1 MFPLE
6 TGIAAIGWKHIVMI
20 LSGIVLLYLAIER
33 EMEPYEL
40 LPISLG
46 IILTNL
52 PLAGIM
58 PSTFEIFEG
67 LPFEDLGLMGPV
79 WKFGV
84 ASWAILPPLLFLGL
98 GAMTDFNALLSRP
111 KTFILGAAAQV
122 GIFISFLGALALGFP
137 IPEAASIGIIGS
149 ADGPTTIYTA
159 SQLAPQLIGITAVA
173 AYSYMAMVAIIQP
186 PIIKALTTE
195 EERKIRMESTRKVS
209 DTEKLL
215 FPLVSMIFIILIV
228 PRAGPLIG
236 MFMVGN
242 LFRESG
248 VVDRLSDTAGG
259 DLMNIATIFLMFSV
273 GASMSAGVILRVE
286 TIGILLLGLVAFAAG
301 TAFGTL
307 FGKLMNYFTEEKI
320 NPMIGAAGVSAVP
333 MAARNVQNL
342 GREADQHNNL
352 LMHAMGPNLAGVVG
366 SATVAGILLGMI

>member
-6 TGIAAIGWKHIVMI
+6 TGIAAMSWKHIVMI
-20 LSGIVLLYLAIER
+20 LIGLVLLYLAIDR

-52 PLAGIM
+52 PLARIM

-67 LPFEDLGLMGPV
+67 LPLGELGLVGPI

-84 ASWAILPPLLFLGL
+84 ASWAILPPILFLGL

-122 GIFISFLGALALGFP
+122 GIFISFLGALVLDFP
-137 IPEAASIGIIGS
+137 IAEAASIGIIGS

-186 PIIKALTTE
+186 PIIKVLTTE
-195 EERKIRMESTRKVS
+195 EERKIKMESARKVS
-209 DTEKLL
+209 RTEKLI
-215 FPLVSMIFIILIV
+215 FPIVSMLFIILIV

-236 MFMVGN
+236 MFMMGN

-273 GASMSAGVILRVE
+273 GASMSADVILRIQ

-307 FGKLMNYFTEEKI
+307 FGKIMNYFSEEKI

-342 GREADQHNNL
+342 GREADPHNNL